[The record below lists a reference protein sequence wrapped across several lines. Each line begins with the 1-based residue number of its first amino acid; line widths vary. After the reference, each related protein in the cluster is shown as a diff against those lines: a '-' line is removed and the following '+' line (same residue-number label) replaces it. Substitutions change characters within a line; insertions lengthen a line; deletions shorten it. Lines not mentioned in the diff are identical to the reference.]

1 MKTSTL
7 IAPFASL
14 ALLAGC
20 SQSDQSAASGEG
32 AGASAS
38 SAPATAA
45 SEALPTASEAAA
57 PSETQ
62 PATAMPVPV
71 PANTL
76 RLEGLGDLTIGKPV
90 PKGSDFAI
98 RGAQASDTC
107 LIYTSPEY
115 PDAYAIVED
124 GQVRRITIA
133 RGSKVKLVEGIGP
146 GDSEAKILRD
156 FPSFRAS
163 AHEYVEAPAKY
174 LTQPGNDPRMRF
186 EIGADRKVDAI
197 HVGLMPQLTYSE
209 GCA

>member
-1 MKTSTL
+1 MKTIAL

-14 ALLAGC
+14 ALLAAC
-20 SQSDQSAASGEG
+20 SQSDQSATSGEG
-32 AGASAS
+32 DDAAAS
-38 SAPATAA
+38 SAPDAA
-45 SEALPTASEAAA
+45 AREALPTASEAAS
-57 PSETQ
+57 PS
-62 PATAMPVPV
+62 PPPSATATPL

-90 PKGSDFAI
+90 PKGSDFAM

-124 GQVRRITIA
+124 GQVRRITVA

-146 GDSEAKILRD
+146 GDSEARVLRD

>member
-1 MKTSTL
+1 MKTIAL

-14 ALLAGC
+14 ALLAAC
-20 SQSDQSAASGEG
+20 SQSDQSATSGEG
-32 AGASAS
+32 GDAAAS
-38 SAPATAA
+38 SAPDAA
-45 SEALPTASEAAA
+45 AREALPTASEAAS
-57 PSETQ
+57 PS
-62 PATAMPVPV
+62 PPPSATATPL

-90 PKGSDFAI
+90 PKGSDFAM

-124 GQVRRITIA
+124 GQVRRITVA

-146 GDSEAKILRD
+146 GDSEARVLRD

>member
-1 MKTSTL
+1 MKTIAL

-14 ALLAGC
+14 ALLAAC
-20 SQSDQSAASGEG
+20 SQSDQSATSGEG
-32 AGASAS
+32 GDAAAS
-38 SAPATAA
+38 SAPDAA
-45 SEALPTASEAAA
+45 AKEALPTASEAAS
-57 PSETQ
+57 PS
-62 PATAMPVPV
+62 PSPSATATPLS
-71 PANTL
+71 ANTL

-90 PKGSDFAI
+90 PKGSDFAM

-146 GDSEAKILRD
+146 GDSEARVLRD

>member
-20 SQSDQSAASGEG
+20 SQSDQSAASSEG

-38 SAPATAA
+38 SAPAAAA

-57 PSETQ
+57 QSETQ
-62 PATAMPVPV
+62 PATAMPVA
-71 PANTL
+71 ANTL

-90 PKGSDFAI
+90 PKGSDFAM

-124 GQVRRITIA
+124 GQVRRITVA
-133 RGSKVKLVEGIGP
+133 RGSKVRLVEGIGP
-146 GDSEAKILRD
+146 GDSEARVLRD
-156 FPSFRAS
+156 FPGFKAS
-163 AHEYVEAPAKY
+163 PHEYVEAPAKY

-186 EIGADRKVDAI
+186 EIGADRTVDAI
-197 HVGLMPQLTYSE
+197 HVGLMPQLAYTE

>member
-1 MKTSTL
+1 MKTIAL

-14 ALLAGC
+14 ALLAAC
-20 SQSDQSAASGEG
+20 SQSDQSATSGEG
-32 AGASAS
+32 GDAAAS
-38 SAPATAA
+38 SAPDAA
-45 SEALPTASEAAA
+45 AREALPTASEAAS
-57 PSETQ
+57 PS
-62 PATAMPVPV
+62 PPPSATATPL

-90 PKGSDFAI
+90 PKGSDFAM

-124 GQVRRITIA
+124 GQVRRITVA

-146 GDSEAKILRD
+146 GDSEARVLRD
-156 FPSFRAS
+156 FPSFRTS

>member
-1 MKTSTL
+1 MKTIAL

-14 ALLAGC
+14 ALLAAC
-20 SQSDQSAASGEG
+20 SQSDQSAAPGEG
-32 AGASAS
+32 GDAAAS
-38 SAPATAA
+38 SAPDAA
-45 SEALPTASEAAA
+45 AREALPTASEAAS
-57 PSETQ
+57 PS
-62 PATAMPVPV
+62 PSPSATATPL

-90 PKGSDFAI
+90 PKGSDFAM

-146 GDSEAKILRD
+146 GDSEARVLRD

-197 HVGLMPQLTYSE
+197 HVGMVPQLTYSE

>member
-7 IAPFASL
+7 IAPLASL

-20 SQSDQSAASGEG
+20 SQPDQSTAAGEGGEAGASPAPFAAASG
-32 AGASAS
+32 ALPSAS
-38 SAPATAA
+38 ES
-45 SEALPTASEAAA
+45 AA
-57 PSETQ
+57 PSATL
-62 PATAMPVPV
+62 PATSTPS

-90 PKGSDFAI
+90 PKGSDFAM
-98 RGAQASDTC
+98 RGAQASDIC

-115 PDAYAIVED
+115 PDAYAIVENN
-124 GQVRRITIA
+124 QVRRITIS

-146 GDSEAKILRD
+146 GDSEAKVLRD

-163 AHEYVEAPAKY
+163 PHEYVEAPAKY

-197 HVGLMPQLTYSE
+197 HVGLMPQLAYTE